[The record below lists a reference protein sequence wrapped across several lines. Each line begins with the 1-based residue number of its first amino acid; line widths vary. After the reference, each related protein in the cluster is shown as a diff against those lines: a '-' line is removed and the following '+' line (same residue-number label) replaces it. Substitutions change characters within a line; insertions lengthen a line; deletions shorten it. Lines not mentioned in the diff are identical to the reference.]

1 MNYKAPGVLPYEPNA
16 QFIVDAISSATR
28 GMGNGRASKALFWL
42 NAEHKHIPQGHVK
55 EFLHF
60 VQSRGIV
67 FLHEINDWLDQHAA
81 MESELVAKRRTL
93 RRVGVGLFPIC
104 SR

>member
-1 MNYKAPGVLPYEPNA
+1 MNYKAPGVLPFEPNA

-28 GMGNGRASKALFWL
+28 GMGNGQASKDLFWL
-42 NAEHKHIPQGHVK
+42 NAEHNHIPQVHAK
-55 EFLHF
+55 EFLNF

-67 FLHEINDWLDQHAA
+67 FLHEINDWLDQHGATRG
-81 MESELVAKRRTL
+81 ERSTKRRAL
-93 RRVGVGLFPIC
+93 RRLGIGLFPIC